1 MLIIALLQC
10 VFLSSFY
17 INADPL
23 EQKTIQE
30 NDSPAQ
36 KPFYYYCYNDKSE
49 LYLNFYDGYKYKL
62 SISKWLTDD
71 IIYEI
76 PISFGHFTINKDK
89 SYTLKDVPT
98 GIELR
103 AYKSGDSLKLA
114 ERIMM
119 KGDMETES
127 DDDIDQRYYLE
138 SLAKIQKFE
147 LGNSCPA
154 VNTGVYFHNADAFLK
169 LNLKPDTEYEFYVL
183 DVPISSGRWRQ
194 RNAEIILSDSSLNK
208 ELRLIVDKDHL
219 ICSLMPG
226 YLIGT
231 ELYLKEPDKSLD
243 PSTSD
248 QTHNPL
254 TINNRN
260 TNIAWLSIGLV
271 MLIALG
277 SWIVIYRKRKIRQKH
292 KQKRVSA

>member
-1 MLIIALLQC
+1 MKLLIMSIIVLLQC
-10 VFLSSFY
+10 VSLSSFY
-17 INADPL
+17 IMADPL
-23 EQKTIQE
+23 EQKTTKK
-30 NDSPAQ
+30 NDYPL
-36 KPFYYYCYNDKSE
+36 KLFYYYYNDKSD

-71 IIYEI
+71 IVYEI

-127 DDDIDQRYYLE
+127 DDDIDQGYYLKN
-138 SLAKIQKFE
+138 LAKIQKFE

-154 VNTGVYFHNADAFLK
+154 VNTGVYLHNADAFLK
-169 LNLKPDTEYEFYVL
+169 LNLKPDNEYEFHVL

-194 RNAEIILSDSSLNK
+194 RNEEIILSDSSLNK
-208 ELRLIVDKDHL
+208 ELKLIVDKEHL
-219 ICSLMPG
+219 ICSFMPG

-231 ELYLKEPDKSLD
+231 ELYLKEPDQTPSLSISD
-243 PSTSD
+243 QTLNPSTSGKS
-248 QTHNPL
+248 NAKRALIP
-254 TINNRN
+254 
-260 TNIAWLSIGLV
+260 IGLIV
-271 MLIALG
+271 LIALG
-277 SWIVIYRKRKIRQKH
+277 SWIVLSRKRR
-292 KQKRVSA
+292 ST

>member
-1 MLIIALLQC
+1 MRISLMLIIALLQC

-17 INADPL
+17 IIADPL

-30 NDSPAQ
+30 NDYHPHKAI
-36 KPFYYYCYNDKSE
+36 FYYYYNDKSE

-76 PISFGHFTINKDK
+76 PISFGHYTINKDK
-89 SYTLKDVPT
+89 SCTLKDVPT

-119 KGDMETES
+119 KEDMETES
-127 DDDIDQRYYLE
+127 DDDINQRYYLE
-138 SLAKIQKFE
+138 NLAKIQKFE
-147 LGNSCPA
+147 LGNTCPA
-154 VNTGVYFHNADAFLK
+154 VNTGVYLHNADAFLM
-169 LNLKPDTEYEFYVL
+169 LNLKPDNEYEFYVL

-194 RNAEIILSDSSLNK
+194 RNAEIILSDSTLNK
-208 ELRLIVDKDHL
+208 ELKLIVDKEHL
-219 ICSLMPG
+219 ICSFMPG

-231 ELYLKEPDKSLD
+231 ELYLKEPDQTPSPSISDQTLN

-248 QTHNPL
+248 KSNAKRALIP
-254 TINNRN
+254 
-260 TNIAWLSIGLV
+260 IGLIV
-271 MLIALG
+271 LIALG
-277 SWIVIYRKRKIRQKH
+277 SWIVLSRKRR
-292 KQKRVSA
+292 ST